1 LIFTQFAFGYCSSAL
16 ALELPITV
24 DGSTNTQIDQSLNQI
39 PVVNIAPVNS
49 SGLSHNKFSDYNV
62 NNSGLILNNA
72 SGNPNGIVLTKIG
85 GIINDNPNLKNS
97 GSASIILNEVTSNN
111 ISKINGYS
119 EIAGQKADL
128 ILANPNGFVMNQA
141 GFINVGKL
149 TAVVGS
155 SMQSN
160 PNPNQLNFKLSDD
173 SYQLNHGFLPKLIIT
188 GNDLKG
194 GLDLENINSTDL
206 VAKYF

>member
-1 LIFTQFAFGYCSSAL
+1 MLLILLKFIKNFLKFFSIISLIFTQFVFGYCSSAL

-85 GIINDNPNLKNS
+85 GIINDNPNLK
-97 GSASIILNEVTSNN
+97 IQV
-111 ISKINGYS
+111 
-119 EIAGQKADL
+119 
-128 ILANPNGFVMNQA
+128 
-141 GFINVGKL
+141 
-149 TAVVGS
+149 
-155 SMQSN
+155 
-160 PNPNQLNFKLSDD
+160 QL
-173 SYQLNHGFLPKLIIT
+173 Q
-188 GNDLKG
+188 
-194 GLDLENINSTDL
+194 
-206 VAKYF
+206 